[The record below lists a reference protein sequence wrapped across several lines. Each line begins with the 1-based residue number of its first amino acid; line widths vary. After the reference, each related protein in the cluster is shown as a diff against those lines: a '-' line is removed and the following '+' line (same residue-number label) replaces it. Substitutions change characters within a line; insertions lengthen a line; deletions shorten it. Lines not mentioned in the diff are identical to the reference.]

1 MFVFKTSGTTIG
13 SVVANQRH
21 AFVSQPKDWNRR
33 ELILVCKTRVD
44 LAPGE
49 KQIQYTM
56 RFSAIRLL
64 KPGEAERY
72 WPGTEGRWKYI
83 VECTETHR
91 LRRPFELSEAIGA
104 NAQSYAPVV
113 TFKKCPKSDEA
124 LLVEFLRQADAD
136 VL

>member
-1 MFVFKTSGTTIG
+1 MFVFKTSGATIG

-21 AFVSQPKDWNRR
+21 AFVSQPKDWGRQ

-44 LAPGE
+44 LASGE

-56 RFSAIRLL
+56 RISDIRSL

-72 WPGTEGRWKYI
+72 WPGTEGRWEYI
-83 VECTETHR
+83 VECGSTHR
-91 LRRPFELSEAIGA
+91 LRRPFELSEALGSDSR
-104 NAQSYAPVV
+104 QYGPVV
-113 TFKKCPKSDEA
+113 SFRRCPPTDEVRLA
-124 LLVEFLRQADAD
+124 AFLKRADAD